1 MESRRAHSVDRF
13 FLSIVIALLCIG
25 IFVFISASFV
35 ILARDPAKFY
45 QVLISQLVFGL
56 LCGGIAMYVLSH
68 VPYENLKKY
77 SFHIFFFSVL
87 SLGLVFIPCLGVSH
101 SGAQRWIDLGL
112 VSFQPVELFKIGFI
126 FYFSAWVAWAKGN
139 SKRTKKGLIPLIL
152 LTIGGFALLY
162 FQPDTKNLILI
173 IVALS
178 GMLRIAGLPW
188 KDIGGISLIALAGLS
203 FVVVQ
208 KSYYLLPR
216 IETFLNPSN
225 DPRGS
230 SWQLQQ
236 SLIAIGSG
244 GIVGRGFGQSIQ
256 KFSYLPEPQG
266 DSIFA
271 VIGEEFGFI
280 GTSVT
285 IFLFLL
291 FALRGFRIA
300 NNSPNLFSRLLVSGI
315 VILITAQSFMHI
327 ASITGVFPLTG
338 VPLPFMSHGGTS
350 LMIYLI
356 ATGIILNVSKFQK
369 HESR

>member
-25 IFVFISASFV
+25 IFVFISASFG

-87 SLGLVFIPCLGVSH
+87 SLGLVFIPGLGVSH

-178 GMLRIAGLPW
+178 GMLLIAGLPW
-188 KDIGGISLIALAGLS
+188 KYIGGIILIALAGLS

-280 GTSVT
+280 GTILV
-285 IFLFLL
+285 IFLYTAL
-291 FALRGFRIA
+291 ALRGLWIA
-300 NNSPNLFSRLLVSGI
+300 RRAKDDFGRLLVSGL
-315 VILITAQSFMHI
+315 VILMTAQSFLNI
-327 ASITGVFPLTG
+327 ASIIGLFPLTG
-338 VPLPFMSHGGTS
+338 VPLIFMSQGGTS
-350 LMIYLI
+350 LLFAM
-356 ATGIILNVSKFQK
+356 ASVGIILNVSRGIK
-369 HESR
+369 S